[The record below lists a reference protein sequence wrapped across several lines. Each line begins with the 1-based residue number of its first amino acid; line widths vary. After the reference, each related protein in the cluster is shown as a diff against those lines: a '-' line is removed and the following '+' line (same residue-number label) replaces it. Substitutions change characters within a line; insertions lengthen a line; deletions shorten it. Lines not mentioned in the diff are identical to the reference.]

1 MGPDAESLRRRLLEK
16 EPAADPER
24 LRIVRAPGR
33 VNLMGDH
40 TDYNDGLVLPAAID
54 LELAICSAPSDD
66 REVHLTVDESGEV
79 GTFDLDHIGPPT
91 GTWLDY
97 VAGVAREMSEA
108 GIGMRGLRGVIG
120 SSLPIG
126 AGLSSSAALELA
138 STWTLASSLP
148 PADGL
153 SLARLAQRAENRY
166 VGVQCGLMDQMAV
179 SFGETDA
186 ALLIDCR
193 TLAWRSVSLP
203 LTDHALVAIDTGS
216 QRRLNA
222 SEYNAR
228 RAECQDVVTALAA
241 ADPSI
246 RSLRD
251 VTLADLARRIRPGRA
266 DCPSAR
272 RARRPRERAG
282 AGHGRGPRGRRPQ
295 RPARPVRREPRVVAR
310 PVRGELSRARRG
322 RRDRERRTR
331 CLRHPDDG
339 RRIRRV
345 RGRDRRA
352 GCGRRTAAQRWPR
365 TIKTAPGL
373 IATVHVVRPTAGV
386 GLIGA

>member
-79 GTFDLDHIGPPT
+79 GTFDLDHVGPPT

-138 STWTLASSLP
+138 SAWTLASSLP

-193 TLAWRSVSLP
+193 TLAWRPVSLP

-228 RAECQDVVTALAA
+228 RAECQDVVTAIAA

-251 VTLADLARRIRPGRA
+251 VTLATLRDASGRVEPTALRRGEHVVRENARVLATVEALETGDLSALRELFAASHASLRDLFEVSSPELDAVVEIGRGVPGVSAIRMT
-266 DCPSAR
+266 
-272 RARRPRERAG
+272 G
-282 AGHGRGPRGRRPQ
+282 AGFGGC
-295 RPARPVRREPRVVAR
+295 AVAIVAR
-310 PVRGELSRARRG
+310 HAVDALRGTLAKDYQ
-322 RRDRERRTR
+322 DRT
-331 CLRHPDDG
+331 G
-339 RRIRRV
+339 F
-345 RGRDRRA
+345 
-352 GCGRRTAAQRWPR
+352 
-365 TIKTAPGL
+365 